1 VALFGNQVSEGLFAR
16 AAWAVATFGI
26 FMASAVLLDVRL
38 REHLLG
44 LAKRNR
50 N

>member
-1 VALFGNQVSEGLFAR
+1 VALFGDQVGEGLFAR
-16 AAWAVATFGI
+16 AAWAVAVFGI
-26 FMASAVLLDVRL
+26 FMTSAVLLDARL

-44 LAKRNR
+44 LAKRNG